1 LTSIIFEDV
10 NKTYPNGKKAISNL
24 NLEINE
30 GHTTT
35 LIGPSGCGKTT
46 LLKMING
53 LIPATKG
60 YIYIEGKLL
69 SDWDII
75 DLRRQIGYV
84 IQQVG
89 LFPHLNIEKNISYV
103 LKIMGVD
110 KKKQRERAE
119 ELIELVG
126 LELNSLN
133 KYPRELS
140 GGQQQRVGVARAL
153 AADPRIILM
162 DEPFGAIDE
171 ITRKTLQ
178 NELLN
183 LQEKLKKTIVFV
195 THDIEEAMKLGD
207 KIVLLKDGRL
217 EQKDNPK
224 EIFFNPKTDF
234 VKEFFGIKNF
244 SSFMNI
250 TSIKEAIDREYPN
263 VLEQYTDN
271 FNSEGKT
278 YVIVDKEGKYLGI
291 YGEDV
296 KALKTSQSI
305 MQGIYELF
313 DRGKGILPVVD
324 EKNIYQGMFSI
335 DNINKNI
342 KMK

>member
-1 LTSIIFEDV
+1 MTSIKFENV
-10 NKTYPNGKKAISNL
+10 TKIYPSGKKAISNL
-24 NLEINE
+24 NLQINE
-30 GHTTT
+30 GEITT

-53 LIPATKG
+53 LIPSTKG

-69 SDWDII
+69 SEWDII

-89 LFPHLNIEKNISYV
+89 LFPHLNIQKNISYV
-103 LKIMGVD
+103 LNIMGVD
-110 KKKQRERAE
+110 KLKQRERAE
-119 ELIELVG
+119 ELITLVG
-126 LELNSLN
+126 LDVDSLN

-153 AADPRIILM
+153 AADPPIILM

-183 LQEKLKKTIVFV
+183 LQEKLKKTIIFV

-207 KIVLLKDGRL
+207 RIVLLKDGRL
-217 EQKDNPK
+217 EQKDSPK

-234 VKEFFGIKNF
+234 VKEFFGIRNF

-250 TSIKEAIDREYPN
+250 TSIKDAIDRDYPN
-263 VLEQYTDN
+263 VLQEDMDN
-271 FNSEGKT
+271 FKPKDRT
-278 YVIVDKEGKYLGI
+278 YVIVDKEGKYIGI
-291 YGEDV
+291 YGEEIEP
-296 KALKTSQSI
+296 LKVSQSI
-305 MQGIYELF
+305 MQGIYALF
-313 DRGKGILPVVD
+313 DREKGILPVVD
-324 EKNIYQGMFSI
+324 ENDIYQGMFSI
-335 DNINKNI
+335 ENINKKINI
-342 KMK
+342 